1 MEDNKQQIIHYFIE
15 EAQEHLET
23 VEQGLLDL
31 AEVIS
36 DAERVNEMFR
46 AAHSIKGGAAMLGF
60 EGIQATAHKL
70 EDCFKILRDQPVPID
85 SKLETLFLK
94 GYDAL
99 KALVDELANSP
110 TTSLRPEVVD
120 RILSGSAANFVALQ
134 EYLEEML
141 NTHDTTKEAPV
152 AAVRNEAMN
161 GIAVMAPPINIVATV
176 NNTLQKMLVLFKQG
190 DSPTNRQQLIS
201 ITQSLSTLGV
211 HATNWQKLV
220 RTTAGAIGNTR
231 NTYNNVAPLVIRE
244 LKQAGDL
251 LATDR
256 DRDIVVS
263 ANLQQTAVPAAPAA
277 VSVVS
282 VPQVASV
289 TPIAPQVVPVTLA
302 AATAQITIPVDVRGA
317 AQGILQNFSRQQVT
331 ELVVLLHRVISNP
344 KQN

>member
-1 MEDNKQQIIHYFIE
+1 MDDNKQQIIHYFIE

-70 EDCFKILRDQPVPID
+70 EDCFKILRDHPVPID
-85 SKLETLFLK
+85 RKLETLFLK

-99 KALVDELANSP
+99 KALVEELANSP

-120 RILSGSAANFVALQ
+120 EVLSGSAANFVALQ

-141 NTHDTTKEAPV
+141 NTHTHDTTKEAPV
-152 AAVRNEAMN
+152 PARNEAVG

-176 NNTLQKMLVLFKQG
+176 TSTLQQMLVLFKQG
-190 DSPTNRQQLIS
+190 DSPANRQQLVGIA
-201 ITQSLSTLGV
+201 QSLSTLAV
-211 HATNWQKLV
+211 HATNWQNLV
-220 RTTAGAIGNTR
+220 RTTAGAIGNEY
-231 NTYNNVAPLVIRE
+231 NTYNAVAPLVIRE

-251 LATDR
+251 LAANR
-256 DRDIVVS
+256 DRDIVIS
-263 ANLQQTAVPAAPAA
+263 ANLQQATTTAAPVAPVAAAAPAA
-277 VSVVS
+277 
-282 VPQVASV
+282 
-289 TPIAPQVVPVTLA
+289 
-302 AATAQITIPVDVRGA
+302 AQITIPVDVRGA

-331 ELVVLLHRVISNP
+331 ELVVLLHRVISNS

>member
-1 MEDNKQQIIHYFIE
+1 MDDNKQQIIHYFIE

-70 EDCFKILRDQPVPID
+70 EDCFKILRDHPVPID
-85 SKLETLFLK
+85 QKLETLFLK

-99 KALVDELANSP
+99 KALVEELATSP
-110 TTSLRPEVVD
+110 TMSLRPEFVAE
-120 RILSGSAANFVALQ
+120 ILSGSAANFVALQ

-141 NTHDTTKEAPV
+141 NSNTHDTISREAPV
-152 AAVRNEAMN
+152 VAATVGR
-161 GIAVMAPPINIVATV
+161 GTAVMAPPIDIVATV
-176 NNTLQKMLVLFKQG
+176 TTALQQMLVLFKQG
-190 DSPTNRQQLIS
+190 DSPTSRQQLVS
-201 ITQSLSTLGV
+201 IAQSLAKV
-211 HATNWQKLV
+211 EANAANWQALV
-220 RTTAGAIGNTR
+220 QATAQAIANPH
-231 NTYNNVAPLVIRE
+231 NTYNAVAPLVIRE

-251 LATDR
+251 LSANR
-256 DRDIVVS
+256 ERDIVTS
-263 ANLQQTAVPAAPAA
+263 APLQQATTTAAPA
-277 VSVVS
+277 
-282 VPQVASV
+282 PVAAS
-289 TPIAPQVVPVTLA
+289 AP
-302 AATAQITIPVDVRGA
+302 ATQITIPVDVRGA

-331 ELVVLLHRVISNP
+331 ELVVLLHRVISNS

>member
-1 MEDNKQQIIHYFIE
+1 MDDNKQQIIHYFIE

-70 EDCFKILRDQPVPID
+70 EDCFKILRDHPVPID
-85 SKLETLFLK
+85 QKLETLFLK

-99 KALVDELANSP
+99 KALVEELATSP
-110 TTSLRPEVVD
+110 TMSLRPEFVTD
-120 RILSGSAANFVALQ
+120 ILSGSAANFVALQ

-141 NTHDTTKEAPV
+141 NSNTHDTISREAPV
-152 AAVRNEAMN
+152 VAAAVGR
-161 GIAVMAPPINIVATV
+161 GTAVMAPPLDIVATV
-176 NNTLQKMLVLFKQG
+176 TTALQQMLVLFKQG
-190 DSPTNRQQLIS
+190 DSPTSRQQLVS
-201 ITQSLSTLGV
+201 IAQSLV
-211 HATNWQKLV
+211 KVEANATNWQALV
-220 RTTAGAIGNTR
+220 QATAQAIANPH
-231 NTYNNVAPLVIRE
+231 NTYNAVAPLVIRE

-251 LATDR
+251 LSAAR
-256 DRDIVVS
+256 DRDIITS
-263 ANLQQTAVPAAPAA
+263 APLQQAISTVAPVAPAT
-277 VSVVS
+277 
-282 VPQVASV
+282 PVASS
-289 TPIAPQVVPVTLA
+289 AP
-302 AATAQITIPVDVRGA
+302 ATQITIPVDVRGA

-331 ELVVLLHRVISNP
+331 ELVVLLHRVISNS

>member
-1 MEDNKQQIIHYFIE
+1 MDDNKQQIIHYFIE

-70 EDCFKILRDQPVPID
+70 EDCFKILRDHPVPID
-85 SKLETLFLK
+85 RKLETLFLK

-99 KALVDELANSP
+99 KALVEELANSP
-110 TTSLRPEVVD
+110 TTGLRPEVVD
-120 RILSGSAANFVALQ
+120 EVLSGSAANFVALQ

-141 NTHDTTKEAPV
+141 NTHTHDTTKEAPV
-152 AAVRNEAMN
+152 AATRGEAVG

-176 NNTLQKMLVLFKQG
+176 TGTLQQMLVLFKQG
-190 DSPTNRQQLIS
+190 DSPANRQQLVGIA
-201 ITQSLSTLGV
+201 QSLSTLKAD
-211 HATNWQKLV
+211 ATNWQNLV
-220 RTTAGAIGNTR
+220 RTTAQAIGNEY
-231 NTYNNVAPLVIRE
+231 NTYNAVAPLVIRE

-251 LATDR
+251 LAADR
-256 DRDIVVS
+256 DRDIIIS
-263 ANLQQTAVPAAPAA
+263 ANLQQATTTAAP
-277 VSVVS
+277 
-282 VPQVASV
+282 
-289 TPIAPQVVPVTLA
+289 VVPVAVTA
-302 AATAQITIPVDVRGA
+302 PATAQITIPVDVRGA

-331 ELVVLLHRVISNP
+331 ELVVLLHRVISNS

>member
-1 MEDNKQQIIHYFIE
+1 MDDNKQQIIHYFIE

-70 EDCFKILRDQPVPID
+70 EDCFKILRDHPVPID
-85 SKLETLFLK
+85 QKLESLFLK

-99 KALVDELANSP
+99 KELVEELATSP
-110 TTSLRPEVVD
+110 TMSLRPEIVD
-120 RILSGSAANFVALQ
+120 NILSGSAANFVALQ

-141 NTHDTTKEAPV
+141 NTLTHDHTKETPVVAPAL
-152 AAVRNEAMN
+152 AAVG
-161 GIAVMAPPINIVATV
+161 GIAVMAPPVNIVATI
-176 NNTLQKMLVLFKQG
+176 TSILQQMLVLFKQG
-190 DSPTNRQQLIS
+190 DSPANRQQLIS
-201 ITQSLSTLGV
+201 VAKSLATV
-211 HATNWQKLV
+211 KPDATNWQSLATV
-220 RTTAGAIGNTR
+220 TSQAIANPH
-231 NTYNNVAPLVIRE
+231 NTYNAVAPLVIRE

-251 LATDR
+251 LAADR
-256 DRDIVVS
+256 DCDITTSVQ
-263 ANLQQTAVPAAPAA
+263 LQQAITTAAPVVAPVATAV
-277 VSVVS
+277 
-282 VPQVASV
+282 
-289 TPIAPQVVPVTLA
+289 TE
-302 AATAQITIPVDVRGA
+302 ITIPVDVRGA

-331 ELVVLLHRVISNP
+331 ELVVLLHRVISNS

>member
-1 MEDNKQQIIHYFIE
+1 MDDNKQQIIHYFIE
-15 EAQEHLET
+15 EAQEHLDT

-85 SKLETLFLK
+85 QKLETLFLG

-99 KALVDELANSP
+99 KALVEELANSP
-110 TTSLRPEVVD
+110 TLSLRPEIVAE
-120 RILSGSAANFVALQ
+120 ILAGSAANFVALQ

-141 NTHDTTKEAPV
+141 NTNTHDTINRETPVVATEATL
-152 AAVRNEAMN
+152 
-161 GIAVMAPPINIVATV
+161 GGGTAVMAPPVNIVAVVT
-176 NNTLQKMLVLFKQG
+176 NTLQQMLALFKQG
-190 DSPTNRQQLIS
+190 DNPANRQQLAS
-201 ITQSLSTLGV
+201 IAQSLTKIE
-211 HATNWQKLV
+211 ANAPNWQALV
-220 RTTAGAIGNTR
+220 QATTQAIVNPH
-231 NTYNNVAPLVIRE
+231 NTYNAVAPLIIRE

-251 LATDR
+251 LAAQR
-256 DRDIVVS
+256 DREIMVS
-263 ANLQQTAVPAAPAA
+263 ASLQQATTTAAPVAPVAPVAPAAPAA
-277 VSVVS
+277 
-282 VPQVASV
+282 
-289 TPIAPQVVPVTLA
+289 T
-302 AATAQITIPVDVRGA
+302 QITIPVDVRGA

-331 ELVVLLHRVISNP
+331 ELVVLLHRVISNS

>member
-1 MEDNKQQIIHYFIE
+1 MDDNKQQIIHYFIE

-70 EDCFKILRDQPVPID
+70 EDCFKILRDHPVPID
-85 SKLETLFLK
+85 QTLETLFLQ

-99 KALVDELANSP
+99 KALVEELANSP
-110 TTSLRPEVVD
+110 TMSLRPEIVES
-120 RILSGSAANFVALQ
+120 ILSGSAANFVALE

-141 NTHDTTKEAPV
+141 NINTHDTANREAPV
-152 AAVRNEAMN
+152 VAATTSGGRT
-161 GIAVMAPPINIVATV
+161 AVMAPPVNIVATV
-176 NNTLQKMLVLFKQG
+176 TSALQQMLVLFKQG
-190 DSPTNRQQLIS
+190 DRPDNRQQLVGIAR
-201 ITQSLSTLGV
+201 SLSTLK
-211 HATNWQKLV
+211 AEASEWQALV
-220 RTTAGAIGNTR
+220 TTTANAIANPH
-231 NTYNNVAPLVIRE
+231 NTYNTVAPLVIRE

-256 DRDIVVS
+256 DREITTS
-263 ANLQQTAVPAAPAA
+263 ANLRQLITTAAP
-277 VSVVS
+277 
-282 VPQVASV
+282 VAPV
-289 TPIAPQVVPVTLA
+289 APV
-302 AATAQITIPVDVRGA
+302 AATAPTQVTIPLDVRGA

-331 ELVVLLHRVISNP
+331 ELVVLLHRVISNS

>member
-1 MEDNKQQIIHYFIE
+1 MDDNKQQIIHYFIE

-70 EDCFKILRDQPVPID
+70 EDCFKILRDHPVPID
-85 SKLETLFLK
+85 QKLETLFLK

-99 KALVDELANSP
+99 KALVEELATSP
-110 TTSLRPEVVD
+110 TMSLRPEFVTD
-120 RILSGSAANFVALQ
+120 ILSGSAANFVALQ

-141 NTHDTTKEAPV
+141 NSNTHDTISREAPV
-152 AAVRNEAMN
+152 VAAAVGR
-161 GIAVMAPPINIVATV
+161 GTAVMAPPIDIVATV
-176 NNTLQKMLVLFKQG
+176 TTALQQMLVLFKQG
-190 DSPTNRQQLIS
+190 DSPTSRQQLVS
-201 ITQSLSTLGV
+201 IAQSLAKV
-211 HATNWQKLV
+211 EADAPNWQALV
-220 RTTAGAIGNTR
+220 QATAQAIVNPH
-231 NTYNNVAPLVIRE
+231 NTYNAVAPLVIRE

-251 LATDR
+251 LSASR
-256 DRDIVVS
+256 DRDIVTS
-263 ANLQQTAVPAAPAA
+263 APLQQAIATVAPVAPAT
-277 VSVVS
+277 
-282 VPQVASV
+282 PVAAS
-289 TPIAPQVVPVTLA
+289 TPA
-302 AATAQITIPVDVRGA
+302 AQITIPIDVRGA

-331 ELVVLLHRVISNP
+331 ELVVLLHRVISNS

>member
-1 MEDNKQQIIHYFIE
+1 MDDNKQQIIHYFIE

-70 EDCFKILRDQPVPID
+70 EDCFKILRDHPVPID
-85 SKLETLFLK
+85 RRLETLFLK

-99 KALVDELANSP
+99 KALVDELASSP
-110 TTSLRPEVVD
+110 TTNLRPEVVD
-120 RILSGSAANFVALQ
+120 EVLSGSAANFVALQ

-141 NTHDTTKEAPV
+141 NTHTHDTTKEAPV
-152 AAVRNEAMN
+152 VAATRDVAI
-161 GIAVMAPPINIVATV
+161 GATAVMAPPINIVATV
-176 NNTLQKMLVLFKQG
+176 MTTLQQMLVLFKQS
-190 DSPTNRQQLIS
+190 DSPTNRQQLVGIA
-201 ITQSLSTLGV
+201 QSLSTLAV
-211 HATNWQKLV
+211 NANNWQALV
-220 RTTAGAIGNTR
+220 TATTEAIANEH
-231 NTYNNVAPLVIRE
+231 NTYNAVAPLVIRE

-251 LATDR
+251 LAANR
-256 DRDIVVS
+256 DREIAIS
-263 ANLQQTAVPAAPAA
+263 INLQQAAAPVAPVAPAAPVAA
-277 VSVVS
+277 VTAT
-282 VPQVASV
+282 VPEM
-289 TPIAPQVVPVTLA
+289 T
-302 AATAQITIPVDVRGA
+302 QITIPVDVRGA

-331 ELVVLLHRVISNP
+331 ELVVLLHRVISNS

>member
-1 MEDNKQQIIHYFIE
+1 MDDNKQQIIHYFIE

-70 EDCFKILRDQPVPID
+70 EDCFKILRDHPVPID
-85 SKLETLFLK
+85 QKLETLFLG

-99 KALVDELANSP
+99 KALVEELANSP
-110 TTSLRPEVVD
+110 TLSLRPEIVAE
-120 RILSGSAANFVALQ
+120 ILAGSAANFVALQ

-141 NTHDTTKEAPV
+141 NTNTHDTSNREPAVMAT
-152 AAVRNEAMN
+152 AAHV
-161 GIAVMAPPINIVATV
+161 GGGTAVMAPPVNIVAVVT
-176 NNTLQKMLVLFKQG
+176 NTLQQMLALFKQG
-190 DSPTNRQQLIS
+190 DTPANRQQLAS
-201 ITQSLSTLGV
+201 SSQSLTRLEPD
-211 HATNWQKLV
+211 APNWQALV
-220 RTTAGAIGNTR
+220 QATTQAIVNPH
-231 NTYNNVAPLVIRE
+231 NTYNAVAPLIIRE

-251 LATDR
+251 LAAQRSGEIGIST
-256 DRDIVVS
+256 S
-263 ANLQQTAVPAAPAA
+263 LQQATTTVAPVAPLAPAAP
-277 VSVVS
+277 
-282 VPQVASV
+282 
-289 TPIAPQVVPVTLA
+289 
-302 AATAQITIPVDVRGA
+302 TANQITIPIDVRGA

-331 ELVVLLHRVISNP
+331 ELVVLLHRVISNS

>member
-1 MEDNKQQIIHYFIE
+1 MDDNKQQIIHYFIE

-70 EDCFKILRDQPVPID
+70 EDCFKILRDHPVHID
-85 SKLETLFLK
+85 QKLETLFLK

-99 KALVDELANSP
+99 KALVEELATSP
-110 TTSLRPEVVD
+110 TMSLRPEFVAE
-120 RILSGSAANFVALQ
+120 ILSGSEANFVALQ

-141 NTHDTTKEAPV
+141 NSNTQDTVTREAPAPVV
-152 AAVRNEAMN
+152 AAV
-161 GIAVMAPPINIVATV
+161 GGGTAVMAPPIEIVATV
-176 NNTLQKMLVLFKQG
+176 TAALQQMLVLFKQG
-190 DSPTNRQQLIS
+190 DSPSSRQQLAGIAE
-201 ITQSLSTLGV
+201 SLAQV
-211 HATNWQKLV
+211 EANAPNWQALV
-220 RTTAGAIGNTR
+220 RATTQAIANPH
-231 NTYNNVAPLVIRE
+231 NTYNAIAPLVIRE

-251 LATDR
+251 LTATC
-256 DRDIVVS
+256 DRDITIS
-263 ANLQQTAVPAAPAA
+263 APLQQATTA
-277 VSVVS
+277 
-282 VPQVASV
+282 VASV
-289 TPIAPQVVPVTLA
+289 APVAPVAPTA
-302 AATAQITIPVDVRGA
+302 AAQITIPVDVRGA

-331 ELVVLLHRVISNP
+331 ELVVLLHRVISNS